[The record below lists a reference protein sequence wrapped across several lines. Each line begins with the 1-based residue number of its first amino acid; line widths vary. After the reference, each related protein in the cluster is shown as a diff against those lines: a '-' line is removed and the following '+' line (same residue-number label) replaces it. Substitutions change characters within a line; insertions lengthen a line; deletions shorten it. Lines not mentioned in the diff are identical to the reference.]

1 MTNNTSTHHT
11 TLNKQSTTWDRQCRT
26 YLLFVAISL
35 SAIGAQLTQTAMD
48 TRRDANLTIKIAVIN
63 TPLETFSLNADK
75 AQFLM

>member
-11 TLNKQSTTWDRQCRT
+11 KMNKQSTTWDRQCRT

-48 TRRDANLTIKIAVIN
+48 PRGDANLIVEIAVIN